1 MNSLILISIAA
12 LAVVHAQ
19 YGAQQ
24 APPAYAPPAQ
34 YYPPAALNDN
44 YVCTIQANYGLFGQ
58 GGKHYRPTVNY
69 CQDTYKNDSC
79 DKCCKMAA
87 RIQGTNIKEASIIGF
102 NMVLEKQ
109 PLCVC
114 CSPNTSY

>member
-1 MNSLILISIAA
+1 
-12 LAVVHAQ
+12 
-19 YGAQQ
+19 
-24 APPAYAPPAQ
+24 
-34 YYPPAALNDN
+34 
-44 YVCTIQANYGLFGQ
+44 
-58 GGKHYRPTVNY
+58 
-69 CQDTYKNDSC
+69 
-79 DKCCKMAA
+79 MAA